1 VRPRPWQAT
10 RQAPRSR
17 VERRSHVAAELPLR
31 ARQAGDRGALVKLL
45 IALAAGYAGLL
56 ALLYLNQE
64 RLIFRGTRLP
74 ADYRFEFAQ
83 RFEEISVSVPG
94 GWLDAL
100 HFTQPRPRGL
110 VFFIH
115 GNAGNLASWTTD
127 VDFYRSVDYDLFIFD
142 FRGYGKSAGRI
153 ESEEQLFADVRAAW
167 DAIAPR
173 YRDTPV
179 VIFGRSLGTPLAAR
193 LAREVH
199 PRLLVLVTPF
209 TSLAAISRRAY
220 PFAPTWLLKY
230 PLRTDAVVAEVG
242 CPILFVHGTD
252 DEVVPRAHSE
262 RLRALARAPTDML
275 VVAGAGHNDIQEF
288 ASYREGLAARLSAVA
303 LP

>member
-1 VRPRPWQAT
+1 MKW
-10 RQAPRSR
+10 
-17 VERRSHVAAELPLR
+17 
-31 ARQAGDRGALVKLL
+31 LL
-45 IALAAGYAGLL
+45 ALAAGYAGLL

-74 ADYRFEFAQ
+74 ADYRFDFAQ
-83 RFEEISVSVPG
+83 RFEEIRVPVPG

-100 HFTQPRPRGL
+100 HFTQPHPRGL

-115 GNAGNLASWTTD
+115 GNAGNLATWTTD
-127 VDFYRSVDYDLFIFD
+127 VDFYRSIDYDLFIFD

-179 VIFGRSLGTPLAAR
+179 VIFGRSLGTPLAVR
-193 LAREVH
+193 LARDVH
-199 PRLLVLVTPF
+199 PQLLVLVTPF

-220 PFAPTWLLKY
+220 PFAPVWLLKY
-230 PLRTDAVVAEVG
+230 PLRTDAVIGAVDS
-242 CPILFVHGTD
+242 PILLVHGTD
-252 DEVVPRAHSE
+252 DAIIPLANSE
-262 RLRALARAPTDML
+262 RLRALARSPAEML
-275 VVAGAGHNDIQEF
+275 VITGAGHNDIQEF
-288 ASYREGLAARLSAVA
+288 ASYREGLAARLSAA
-303 LP
+303 APR